1 MISFNLT
8 LTNSG
13 NAQNYIKN
21 YLFHD
26 LRQFIMFSVH
36 KGMIDTKVT
45 QVSEFTFDKVVNAT
59 FGR

>member
-1 MISFNLT
+1 MIYI
-8 LTNSG
+8 NSSCS
-13 NAQNYIKN
+13 
-21 YLFHD
+21 L
-26 LRQFIMFSVH
+26 FSVH